1 MDFDAIVIGSGQ
13 AAVPLATRLAAR
25 GKKVLLAERADLGG
39 TCVNTGCTPTKTL
52 IASARAAHVAR
63 TAERLGVHAGPVRV
77 DFPAVVARKDAMVER
92 WRSGVAKRIA
102 DAGQNLRVAKGHAR
116 FVAERTVEVA
126 GERHRAPAV
135 VLDVGGRAAV
145 PPIPGLAEVP
155 WLDNGRLLALREL
168 PPRLLVVGG
177 GYIGCELAQAYRRF
191 GSEVAIAD
199 PAPHLL
205 GHEDEEASSAIE
217 EVFRAEG
224 IELRLG
230 ARIESVSGGPG
241 GVKLALSGGGSVA
254 GTHLLVATGRRPNTD
269 DLGCDAAGVKLDGR
283 GFVAVDDRYRTSAP
297 GVYAVGDVTGGPQ
310 FTHVAWDDH
319 RLLLEVLEGKPTR
332 GREGRVIPY
341 TAYTDP
347 QVAGVGMTERE
358 ARAARIRYEA
368 ATMPFAA
375 IARAGETGETAGV
388 LKVLIDPDT
397 ERLVGASIVGAEA
410 GELIHVFAA
419 LMQAGAPARA
429 VVDMQC
435 VHPAFA
441 EGLQSVLMRLD
452 RYRPR

>member
-25 GKKVLLAERADLGG
+25 GRKVLLAERARLGG

-63 TAERLGVHAGPVRV
+63 TAERLGIHAGPVRV

-92 WRSGVAKRIA
+92 WRSGVAKKLA
-102 DAGQNLRVAKGHAR
+102 DAGENLRVVKGHAR
-116 FVAERTVEVA
+116 FVGEQTVEVA

-177 GYIGCELAQAYRRF
+177 GYIGCELAQAWRRF
-191 GSEVAIAD
+191 GSEVTIAD

-205 GHEDEEASSAIE
+205 GHEDEEASRAIE

-224 IELRLG
+224 IDLRLG
-230 ARIESVSGGPG
+230 AKIESVSGGPG
-241 GVKLALSGGGSVA
+241 SVKLALSGGGAVA

-269 DLGCDAAGVKLDGR
+269 DLGCEAAGVKLDGR
-283 GFVAVDDRYRTSAP
+283 GFVAVDDHYRTSAP

-319 RLLLEVLEGKPTR
+319 RLLLDVLEGKPTR

-358 ARAARIRYEA
+358 AGAAKIRYEA
-368 ATMPFAA
+368 ATMPFAS

-388 LKVLIDPDT
+388 LKVLIDPDS

>member
-1 MDFDAIVIGSGQ
+1 MDLDVIIIGSGQ
-13 AAVPLATRLAAR
+13 AAVPLGTRLAAR
-25 GKKVLLAERADLGG
+25 GRKVLLAERAELGG

-63 TAERLGVHAGPVRV
+63 TADRLGIRAGPVRV
-77 DFPAVVARKDAMVER
+77 DFPAVIARKDAIVQR

-102 DAGQNLRVAKGHAR
+102 DAGENLRVVKGHAR
-116 FVAERTVEVA
+116 LVAEGTVEVA
-126 GERHRAPAV
+126 GERHRAPV
-135 VLDVGGRAAV
+135 MVLNVGGSPAV
-145 PPIPGLAEVP
+145 PDIPGLGEVP
-155 WLDNGRLLALREL
+155 WLDNGRLLELREL
-168 PPRLLVVGG
+168 PTRLVVVGG

-191 GSEVAIAD
+191 GSEVSIVD

-205 GHEDEEASSAIE
+205 GHEDEEASRAIE

-224 IELRLG
+224 IELRLD
-230 ARIESVSGGPG
+230 AKIERVSGAAGS
-241 GVKLALSGGGSVA
+241 VEVALGEGGSVA
-254 GTHLLVATGRRPNTD
+254 GTHLLVAAGRRPNTD
-269 DLGCDAAGVKLDGR
+269 DLGCDAAGVKLDRR
-283 GFVAVDDRYRTSAP
+283 GFVSVDDRYRTSAA

-319 RLLLEVLEGKPTR
+319 RLLLDVLDGKPTR
-332 GREGRVIPY
+332 GRAGRVIPY

-347 QVAGVGMTERE
+347 QVAGVGLTERE
-358 ARAARIRYEA
+358 AKAAKVRYEA
-368 ATMPFAA
+368 ASMPFAA
-375 IARAGETGETAGV
+375 IARASETGETAGT
-388 LKVLIDPDT
+388 LKVLVDPDG
-397 ERLVGASIVGAEA
+397 ERIVGASIVGAEA

-429 VVDMQC
+429 IVDMEC

-452 RYRPR
+452 RYRPS